1 MFKQIMDGKILRLG
15 YKKEVKQLLAAMTA
29 TYINKKPVSVLR
41 LADYY
46 FNKLED
52 KKDPDINAVLLRFE
66 IAKNTHPKVA
76 ESVNTLLEELYR

>member
-46 FNKLED
+46 FKSWKIKKIRTSTQFYFDLKLR
-52 KKDPDINAVLLRFE
+52 KILIQKLQNQ
-66 IAKNTHPKVA
+66 
-76 ESVNTLLEELYR
+76 